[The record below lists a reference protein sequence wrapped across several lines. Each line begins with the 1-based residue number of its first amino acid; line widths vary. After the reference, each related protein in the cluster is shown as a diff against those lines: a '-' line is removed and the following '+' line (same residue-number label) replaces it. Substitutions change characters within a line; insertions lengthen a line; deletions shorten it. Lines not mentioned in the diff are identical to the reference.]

1 MIKLLIGL
9 LSAGSMAMPAQGSI
23 ILPSIFAAE
32 FCSLRDRGL
41 GYNESLRMAAKGSHV
56 EGTPKRVPFHGVM
69 VDEDVLLS
77 YEAIKRVCPGY
88 VR

>member
-1 MIKLLIGL
+1 MEKLLITLVTLGAL
-9 LSAGSMAMPAQGSI
+9 ALPGKTGVL
-23 ILPSIFAAE
+23 LPSLFAAE

-41 GYNESLRMAAKGSHV
+41 GYDESLRMAAKGSHV

-77 YEAIKRVCPGY
+77 YEAIKRVCPGH